1 MALLAI
7 QQVSITGTTPNY
19 VAVSASDTVVP
30 DSDVFL
36 IVKNANAS
44 PDTAT
49 VVIPGSYYGQA
60 IPDVAVSVPA
70 TTGERW
76 IGPLNQALAD
86 PAPGLITIT
95 HSVTATVTCALGRV

>member
-1 MALLAI
+1 MALLTA
-7 QQVSITGTTPNY
+7 QQVAITGTTPTY
-19 VAVSASDTVVP
+19 GAVSASDTVVP
-30 DSDVFL
+30 DERCFL
-36 IVKNANAS
+36 IVRNANAS

-49 VVIPGSYYGQA
+49 VVIPGAYYGQN

-86 PAPGLITIT
+86 PVTGLITIT
-95 HSVTATVTCALGRV
+95 HSVTATVTCALVRS